1 MKKTYDNKTLKHL
14 IELREAE
21 NDVKIEPT
29 SSFSNLMKSHGN
41 MLFSQNERLNKFIET
56 HNLTDK
62 YSAKELYRW
71 HTLLTLSCQNG
82 KNKFF
87 EEHGYDLDKDE
98 ATLPEFFDAVANEYG
113 GEIIQYIKQKME
125 KKEARERKIIEFKEK
140 ISKLKR
146 NKE

>member
-1 MKKTYDNKTLKHL
+1 MIDNKTLLKNAMKDFSWDKIL
-14 IELREAE
+14 KMGDQIDDKFIDVIEKNGMTTLPS
-21 NDVKIEPT
+21 NKKI
-29 SSFSNLMKSHGN
+29 
-41 MLFSQNERLNKFIET
+41 NKFIET

-62 YSAKELYRW
+62 YPAKELYRW

-113 GEIIQYIKQKME
+113 GEIIEIVRKKME
-125 KKEARERKIIEFKEK
+125 EKENKKNNDK
-140 ISKLKR
+140 
-146 NKE
+146 